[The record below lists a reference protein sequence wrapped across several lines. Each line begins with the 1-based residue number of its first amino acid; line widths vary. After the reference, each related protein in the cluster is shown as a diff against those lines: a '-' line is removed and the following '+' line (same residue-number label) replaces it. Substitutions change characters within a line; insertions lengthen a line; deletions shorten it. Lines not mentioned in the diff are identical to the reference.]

1 MLLNAFAA
9 AQLWPIA
16 STITSVAHAGGIA
29 AVILAHAV
37 RFKLIK
43 PARLIVVAALLA
55 HAPLEMPD
63 LNLKLMG
70 SFSSHIYCN
79 LNFF

>member
-1 MLLNAFAA
+1 MFLKAFAA

-16 STITSVAHAGGIA
+16 SAIPSVAHVGSIA

-37 RFKLIK
+37 RFKLTK
-43 PARLIVVAALLA
+43 PARLVAVAALLA
-55 HAPLEMPD
+55 HAPLVMPD

-70 SFSSHIYCN
+70 SFSSHIN
-79 LNFF
+79 SE